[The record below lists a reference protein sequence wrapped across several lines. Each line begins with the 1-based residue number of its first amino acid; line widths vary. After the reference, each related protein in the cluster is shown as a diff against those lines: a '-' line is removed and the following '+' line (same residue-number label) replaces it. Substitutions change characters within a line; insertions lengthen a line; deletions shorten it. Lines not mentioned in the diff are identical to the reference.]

1 MKICIDFAM
10 YTVITDV
17 CLETSRTLRK
27 YVITDK
33 VDDLSKKLK
42 GYVFVKR
49 VVNFDVLIKM
59 TDEFSSRFGQLCI
72 GLMDKVNEDPSH
84 LESSVQCQLEAVNT
98 HCKEVKNLKQLVSTR
113 ELQLNDWAVDTLKEE
128 LWFLHLSNF
137 PTIYFQCV
145 VILGLTLHF

>member
-1 MKICIDFAM
+1 MKSGEEFWPTEPGKQVTFQRVHSYLPDLPFCTYLMVHTEDLHRFCHAYRDNRYLFRNLPYTEEICD
-10 YTVITDV
+10 
-17 CLETSRTLRK
+17 E
-27 YVITDK
+27 

-72 GLMDKVNEDPSH
+72 GLMDKVNKDPSQ

-98 HCKEVKNLKQLVSTR
+98 HCKEVKSLKQLAGINRRT
-113 ELQLNDWAVDTLKEE
+113 
-128 LWFLHLSNF
+128 
-137 PTIYFQCV
+137 
-145 VILGLTLHF
+145 